1 MKRLRSLGE
10 SIIERL
16 VQLAGILAIVFVVLI
31 LAFLLRDALPVLK
44 TVSLG
49 AMLGGDRWSPTAEPP
64 KFGFL
69 PMILGSLYVTVG
81 ALILAVPL
89 GLACA
94 VFISE
99 VAPPAW
105 REALKPAVELL
116 AAVPSVIFGFLGLL
130 LIGPWLQRVLDLPV
144 GQFAALGSLL
154 LAFMALPTIVSVSE
168 DALRAV
174 PRVLRHNSLALG
186 ATEWQTIRGVTFP
199 AARSGLLAAVLLGM
213 GRAIGETMTVLMVC
227 GNAPII
233 PQGLGAFLGPV
244 RTMTATIAS
253 EMGEVAVGSSHYSAL
268 FMIGL
273 LLLLIT
279 LAVNLGAEALV
290 RRTAVRAK

>member
-69 PMILGSLYVTVG
+69 TLILGSLYVTVG

-130 LIGPWLQRVLDLPV
+130 LIGPWLQKILNLPV
-144 GQFAALGSLL
+144 AQFLGLGSLL

-174 PRVLRHNSLALG
+174 PRALRHNSLALG

-273 LLLLIT
+273 LLLLLT